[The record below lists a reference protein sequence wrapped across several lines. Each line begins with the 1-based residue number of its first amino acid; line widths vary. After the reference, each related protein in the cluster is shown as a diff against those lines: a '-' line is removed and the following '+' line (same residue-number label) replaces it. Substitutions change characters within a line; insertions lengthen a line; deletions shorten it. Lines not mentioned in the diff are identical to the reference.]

1 MTMTTTFGNGDFFL
15 WMLEFFLFII
25 WFWLLIA
32 IFSDIFRDHET
43 SGVVKAMWVV
53 LVVILPYLGILL
65 YLIVRGHG
73 MAARSAAAS
82 RRAQDQLDAQIRAA
96 AGTTTTAAEQISQA
110 KSLLDSGAIS
120 QAEFDALKTKAL
132 ASCHPR
138 DFRGISRV
146 VSADDRAGLYP
157 ECLSALHSRARRLP
171 IFFHSGRGVHDAT
184 YVATRSGVR
193 GYGTCGFESW
203 CCQG

>member
-1 MTMTTTFGNGDFFL
+1 MTTTFGNGDFFL

-43 SGVVKAMWVV
+43 SGGVKAMWVI
-53 LVVILPYLGILL
+53 LVIILPYLGILL

-82 RRAQDQLDAQIRAA
+82 QRAQDQLDSQIRAA
-96 AGTTTTAAEQISQA
+96 AGTTTSAAEQISQA

-120 QAEFDALKTKAL
+120 QAEYDALKTKAL
-132 ASCHPR
+132 A
-138 DFRGISRV
+138 G
-146 VSADDRAGLYP
+146 
-157 ECLSALHSRARRLP
+157 
-171 IFFHSGRGVHDAT
+171 
-184 YVATRSGVR
+184 
-193 GYGTCGFESW
+193 
-203 CCQG
+203 

>member
-43 SGVVKAMWVV
+43 SGGVKAMWVI
-53 LVVILPYLGILL
+53 LVIILPYLGILL

-82 RRAQDQLDAQIRAA
+82 QRAQDQLDSQIRAA
-96 AGTTTTAAEQISQA
+96 AGTTTSAAEQISQA

-120 QAEFDALKTKAL
+120 QAEYDALKTKAL
-132 ASCHPR
+132 A
-138 DFRGISRV
+138 G
-146 VSADDRAGLYP
+146 
-157 ECLSALHSRARRLP
+157 
-171 IFFHSGRGVHDAT
+171 
-184 YVATRSGVR
+184 
-193 GYGTCGFESW
+193 
-203 CCQG
+203 